1 MVKVKVILANTWH
14 RVRRE
19 VSEADA
25 IREVEDWVMMGHRVK
40 EDTGERENEKVCE
53 AILSP
58 EMD

>member
-40 EDTGERENEKVCE
+40 GTQEREKMRRF
-53 AILSP
+53 ARLF
-58 EMD
+58 